1 MIWLVCNRRFRIIIA
16 FMVVIFPVNISALI
30 IGMIQETSFFRTKT
44 NLRCNKSSFVWV
56 CNANNIHICVRKN
69 KSKQSYVWIE
79 SIFKAQ
85 NICFGSEIAGLLD
98 HSYNKCALIMRS
110 PRVRLL
116 NVRTIS
122 VYDGWNVPKITSTRL
137 ILAYISYWAF

>member
-98 HSYNKCALIMRS
+98 HSYNKCALIMHGFIMYFSLTLSGLFR
-110 PRVRLL
+110 
-116 NVRTIS
+116 
-122 VYDGWNVPKITSTRL
+122 
-137 ILAYISYWAF
+137 ILASNLVVNSIKFG